1 MTEFILYGFMPTVIN
16 MLISTYESVLCFFV
30 PVTQKLNL
38 DIKKFYMLLHFYLKH
53 STGLGRYKVLAVHV
67 HMWA

>member
-38 DIKKFYMLLHFYLKH
+38 DIKNFICF
-53 STGLGRYKVLAVHV
+53 STSI
-67 HMWA
+67 